1 MRFGR
6 LRLDFLL
13 VSVVAMSEATVQRSS
28 LERGLRIIRLLIEVE
43 SDPAMKHGGLTVRQV
58 SVELGVHK
66 STASR
71 LLRTLADEGFA
82 VPTGR
87 SREGYRL
94 GPALRSR
101 LGLSAAQQ
109 RFRDLAAPFLQE
121 LVGRTGECAHVA
133 VAADGE
139 ALVVDAFETAQSLR
153 VVLEKGRLLPLHST
167 SVGKCLL
174 AWELAPIPADLP
186 ARTGRTITDPARLRA
201 HLAEVRQAG
210 YAVDDEENHSGTG
223 GLSAPVFDGPGGAAV
238 GCIGIG
244 APLQRL
250 RGATSGLAEQVTAV
264 AAELTAALGEPHAP
278 PG

>member
-1 MRFGR
+1 
-6 LRLDFLL
+6 
-13 VSVVAMSEATVQRSS
+13 MSETTIQRSS

-43 SDPAMKHGGLTVRQV
+43 SDPVMKQRGLTVQQV
-58 SVELGVHK
+58 AVELEVHK

-82 VPTGR
+82 VGVGT
-87 SREGYRL
+87 SRQGYRL

-101 LGLSAAQQ
+101 FGLSAAQQ
-109 RFRDLAAPFLQE
+109 RFRELAAPFLKE
-121 LVGRTGECAHVA
+121 LVERTGECAHIA
-133 VAADGE
+133 VEADGE
-139 ALVVDAFETAQSLR
+139 VLVVDAFETAQSLR

-174 AWELAPIPADLP
+174 AWELAPLPTDLP

-201 HLAEVRQAG
+201 HLAEIREAG
-210 YAVDDEENHSGTG
+210 YAVDDEENHTG
-223 GLSAPVFDGPGGAAV
+223 VRGLSAPVFEGVGGEPV

-244 APLQRL
+244 APVQRL
-250 RGATSGLAEQVTAV
+250 RGDAIAKVADEVTAV
-264 AAELTAALGEPHAP
+264 ARDLTGALGRP

>member
-1 MRFGR
+1 
-6 LRLDFLL
+6 
-13 VSVVAMSEATVQRSS
+13 MSETTIQRSS

-43 SDPAMKHGGLTVRQV
+43 SDPAMKQRGLTVQQV
-58 SVELGVHK
+58 AVELDVHK

-71 LLRTLADEGFA
+71 LLHTLAEEGFA
-82 VPTGR
+82 VPLGS
-87 SREGYRL
+87 SRQGYRL

-101 LGLSAAQQ
+101 FGLSAAQQ
-109 RFRDLAAPFLQE
+109 RFRAFSTPFLQE
-121 LVGRTGECAHVA
+121 LVERTGECAHIA

-174 AWELAPIPADLP
+174 AWELAPLPSDLP

-201 HLAEVRQAG
+201 HLAEIREAG
-210 YAVDDEENHSGTG
+210 YAVDDEENHTG
-223 GLSAPVFDGPGGAAV
+223 VCGLSAPVFEGTDGDPV

-244 APLQRL
+244 APLQRM
-250 RGATSGLAEQVTAV
+250 RGDAIAELAIDVTTV
-264 AAELTAALGEPHAP
+264 AGQLTAALGGP